1 MSGLPLS
8 AILQKKKKNNTSR
21 GGVKVQDGLQT
32 TGTREPRSLLLEG
45 QRSNL
50 RGRGETRMNFNG
62 FTGSEEEEEEEEE
75 RPHPIFFSAN
85 QMLHLNVEMFPG
97 SWPSVMSQRGVAN
110 LR

>member
-1 MSGLPLS
+1 
-8 AILQKKKKNNTSR
+8 
-21 GGVKVQDGLQT
+21 
-32 TGTREPRSLLLEG
+32 
-45 QRSNL
+45 
-50 RGRGETRMNFNG
+50 MNFNG

-85 QMLHLNVEMFPG
+85 QMLHLNVETFPG